1 MRRLLLA
8 VVLLVVSACSGDSV
22 TSYPDYQT
30 CFDDVTSKTDMPI
43 VTETLVE
50 CCLDHPING
59 ITPACK
65 DTEADCINFL
75 TNNVKQTDAGIGD
88 IMTACSAYISEL
100 SMMNS
105 GSAN

>member
-1 MRRLLLA
+1 MLLA

-30 CFDDVTSKTDMPI
+30 CFDDVTSKTDMPV
-43 VTETLVE
+43 VTETLLE
-50 CCLDHPING
+50 CCIDHPING

-88 IMTACSAYISEL
+88 IMTACAAYVDEL
-100 SMMNS
+100 SMMS